1 MKSRLSIL
9 LSIALL
15 AGCTIDYKDE
25 INPAK
30 DDASATG
37 HLTVNVCVS
46 GTFASDDTAAQESE
60 YTVNGYDL
68 LVFDDATGQL
78 QYLESDITP
87 SKKEAIAGTSDYLL
101 DVKEIDLPN
110 TGQKRVIVIA
120 NAGSSLEMP
129 ELVTSSDEEGSG
141 TLLKELREGVAQ
153 ILTEA
158 PALPLVMVGETRTAT
173 SNGTTVPVTLS
184 RTVAKIKVVNK
195 EPESL
200 KINSI
205 SVAGA
210 SASALPLAESA
221 ELKTTETIDFDVD
234 VNAGTDCAV
243 FYILPTEAEKMT
255 VTAEGT
261 LNGTAFTA
269 ETLIQ
274 TDVYADYGCRL
285 EYGIAAAKVKSSFYP
300 EFDVEKVPPI
310 TVSGD
315 WLSGTTEITL
325 PFIAETIYGFT
336 FDVTLEEGSPAA
348 TVSKNEDADWYDVE
362 ISDNKVRVRA
372 LKENAETERKS
383 SFNIASGGNVL
394 KIDVKQ
400 QGVKDISTVT
410 FAGIEWMDRNLGA
423 TARANMAGSS
433 DIKSYGYLYQWG
445 RNIPFPVEGAVE
457 TVSGQMTPQEAMQT
471 NKFIVYAEGTQDWN
485 SQGIE
490 GTYLD
495 KWDSVNPD
503 PCPEGFRLP
512 TYPELE
518 TILPY
523 RVVAL
528 MYAKGRQNKSIA
540 KADGSK
546 YQYVGFGIGNIT
558 EYRSVGGEI
567 RGIMNQGT
575 DNAYHLKWLYNNEGG
590 TMLSD
595 ANNGNLNYIAG
606 GKNVLRISYIDGDSS
621 SDYPKIADADE
632 FWSTHTPEQDIY
644 FPCPGRRDATG
655 AITESGTSAFY
666 WSGSMYKGNKT
677 TESYASGL
685 LYFRPAGKF
694 MVMTA
699 PAIGTADVYTATEAY
714 GYRNQAFSIR
724 CVKK

>member
-60 YTVNGYDL
+60 CTVNEYDL

-78 QYLESDITP
+78 QYLESYITP
-87 SKKEAIAGTSDYLL
+87 SKKEAIAGTSDYLV

-120 NAGSSLEMP
+120 NVGSSLEMP
-129 ELVTSSDEEGSG
+129 ELETSTDEEGSG
-141 TLLKELREGVAQ
+141 TLLKDFRESTTQ
-153 ILTEA
+153 ILTGA
-158 PALPLVMVGETRTAT
+158 PTLPLVMVGETRTAT

-195 EPESL
+195 EPEAL

-210 SASALPLAESA
+210 SASAQPLLNSE
-221 ELKTTETIDFDVD
+221 ELQTTETINFDVD
-234 VNAGTDCAV
+234 VNTGSDCAV
-243 FYILPTEAEKMT
+243 FYILPTAAEKMT

-285 EYGIAAAKVKSSFYP
+285 EYGISAAKVKSSFYP
-300 EFDVEKVPPI
+300 EFDVEKIPPI

-325 PFIAETIYGFT
+325 PFIAEATYGFT
-336 FDVTLEEGSPAA
+336 FDVVLEEGSPAA
-348 TVSKNEDADWYDVE
+348 SVIKNDEADWYDVE
-362 ISDNKVRVRA
+362 VIGNKVRVRT
-372 LKENAETERKS
+372 LKGNTENERTS
-383 SFNIASGGNVL
+383 SFNITSGGNFL

-400 QGVKDISTVT
+400 QGLKNISTVN
-410 FAGIEWMDRNLGA
+410 FCGIEWMDRNLGA
-423 TARANMAGSS
+423 TVRANMAGSS

-445 RNIPFPVEGAVE
+445 RNIPFPVEGTVE
-457 TVSGQMTPQEAMQT
+457 TVAGQKTPQEAMQT
-471 NKFIVYAEGTQDWN
+471 NQFIVYNEGTQDWN

-495 KWDSVNPD
+495 KWTSVSAD

-512 TYPELE
+512 TYSELE
-518 TILPY
+518 TILPH
-523 RVVAL
+523 RWVSL
-528 MYAKGRQNKSIA
+528 IYATGRQNRTITKI
-540 KADGSK
+540 DGSTYK
-546 YQYVGFGIGNIT
+546 YVGYGTGSIS
-558 EYRSVGGEI
+558 EYKSVGGQI

-575 DNAYHLKWLYNNEGG
+575 DDAYHLRWQYDNEGG
-590 TMLSD
+590 TLESD
-595 ANNGNLNYIAG
+595 PNNGNVNYIAG
-606 GKNVLRISYIDGDSS
+606 GKNVLRISYVDGNA
-621 SDYPKIADADE
+621 SDDFAKKVNADD
-632 FWSTHTPEQDIY
+632 FWNTHTPEKDLY

-655 AITESGTSAFY
+655 AIVESGTSAFY
-666 WSGSMYKGNKT
+666 WTDSMYKGNKT
-677 TESYASGL
+677 SEAYASGL

-694 MVMTA
+694 MIMTA
-699 PAIGTADVYTATEAY
+699 PSIGTADVYTATEAY
-714 GYRNQAFSIR
+714 GYRNQAFAIR